1 MNAFF
6 RKLAA
11 LFSTYYAYMLEYRA
25 ELILWVLAGSLPLI
39 MMGVWSEA
47 AQTGDFSLSSLEFI
61 RYFLAVFIVRQFTI
75 VWVIWD
81 FEREVVEGKLSPRL
95 LQPLDPVW
103 HHVTSHV
110 VERLARLPFTLIL
123 ISLFFAL
130 YPRAFW
136 IPSWQQVALGSL
148 AILLAFALRFLMQ
161 YTLALL
167 AFWVERVTAAEQF
180 HFLVY
185 LFLSGVI
192 APLAVFPPLLR
203 EIVSW
208 TPFPYLVN
216 FPASLWVGI
225 PVDIPRGFVTE
236 LAWIGLFWVVNR
248 WLWRKGLQQY
258 SGMGA

>member
-6 RKLAA
+6 RKLGA
-11 LFSTYYAYMLEYRA
+11 LFSAYYAYMLEYRA

-47 AQTGDFSLSSLEFI
+47 ARSGDFSLSALEFI
-61 RYFLAVFIVRQFTI
+61 RYFLAVFLVRQFTI
-75 VWVIWD
+75 IWVIWD
-81 FEREVVEGKLSPRL
+81 FEREVVEGRLSPLL
-95 LQPLDPVW
+95 LQPLDPAW
-103 HHVTSHV
+103 HHVASHLM
-110 VERLARLPFTLIL
+110 ERLARLPFTLVL
-123 ISLFFAL
+123 IALFFVL

-136 IPSWQQVALGSL
+136 IPSWAQVGLGSL

-167 AFWVERVTAAEQF
+167 AFWVERVTALEQF

-185 LFLSGVI
+185 LFFSGVI
-192 APLAVFPPLLR
+192 APLEVFPPPVRHFLA
-203 EIVSW
+203 W
-208 TPFPYLVN
+208 TPFPYLVY
-216 FPASLWVGI
+216 FPANLWVGI
-225 PVDIPRGFVTE
+225 PVDALRGFGMG
-236 LAWIGLFWVVNR
+236 LAWTGLFWLVNR

>member
-81 FEREVVEGKLSPRL
+81 FEREVVEGRLSPLL

-123 ISLFFAL
+123 IGLFFAL

-136 IPSWQQVALGSL
+136 IPSWQQVGLGSL

-203 EIVSW
+203 EIVFW

>member
-47 AQTGDFSLSSLEFI
+47 AQSGDFSLSSLEFI

-81 FEREVVEGKLSPRL
+81 FEREVVEGRLSPLL
-95 LQPLDPVW
+95 LQPMDPVW
-103 HHVTSHV
+103 HHVTSHI
-110 VERLARLPFTLIL
+110 VERLARLPFTLFL
-123 ISLFFAL
+123 VGLFFVL

-136 IPSWQQVALGSL
+136 IPSWEQIGLGSL
-148 AILLAFALRFLMQ
+148 AVLIAFTLRFLMQ

-167 AFWVERVTAAEQF
+167 AFWVERVTAVEQF

-192 APLAVFPPLLR
+192 APLAVFPSGLR
-203 EIVSW
+203 EILSW
-208 TPFPYLVN
+208 TPFPYLIN

-225 PVDIPRGFVTE
+225 PVDIPRGFATG
-236 LAWIGLFWVVNR
+236 LAWVGLFWAVNR
-248 WLWRKGLQQY
+248 WLWRKGLRQY
-258 SGMGA
+258 AGMGA

>member
-1 MNAFF
+1 MNAFS
-6 RKLAA
+6 RKLRAF
-11 LFSTYYAYMLEYRA
+11 LSTYYAYMLEYRA

-39 MMGVWSEA
+39 MMGVWGEA

-95 LQPLDPVW
+95 LQPIDPVW

-110 VERLARLPFTLIL
+110 VERLARLPFTLLL
-123 ISLFFAL
+123 IGLFFAL

-136 IPSWQQVALGSL
+136 LPSLMQLTLGSL
-148 AILLAFALRFLMQ
+148 AVLMAFTLRFLMQ

-167 AFWVERVTAAEQF
+167 AFWVERVTAVEQF

-192 APLAVFPPLLR
+192 APLEVFPPLLR

-208 TPFPYLVN
+208 TPFPYLVH

-225 PVDIPRGFVTE
+225 PVDIGRGFVTA
-236 LAWIGLFWVVNR
+236 LAWIGLFGLVNR
-248 WLWRKGLQQY
+248 WLWRKGLQHY

>member
-1 MNAFF
+1 MKRFC
-6 RKLAA
+6 RIWAA

-39 MMGVWSEA
+39 MMGVWSQA
-47 AQTGDFSLSSLEFI
+47 ARTGDFALSSLQFI
-61 RYFLAVFIVRQFTI
+61 RYFLAVFLVRQFTI
-75 VWVIWD
+75 VWVIWE

-95 LQPLDPVW
+95 LQPLDPGW
-103 HHVTSHV
+103 HHFISHI
-110 VERLARLPFTLIL
+110 VERLARLPFTVLL
-123 ISLFFAL
+123 VVLFFAL
-130 YPRAFW
+130 YPRAVW
-136 IPSWQQVALGSL
+136 IPSPVQVGLGSL
-148 AILLAFALRFLMQ
+148 AVLLAFTLRFLMQ

-167 AFWVERVTAAEQF
+167 AFWVERISAAEQF

-192 APLAVFPPLLR
+192 APLEVFPPLVR

-208 TPFPYLVN
+208 TPFPYLVH

-225 PVDIPRGFVTE
+225 PVERGRSFAVE
-236 LAWIGLFWVVNR
+236 LAWIALFWLANR
-248 WLWRKGLQQY
+248 WLWRKGLQHY

>member
-1 MNAFF
+1 MNTFS
-6 RKLAA
+6 RKLGA

-61 RYFLAVFIVRQFTI
+61 RYFLAVFIARQFTI
-75 VWVIWD
+75 VWVIWE

-95 LQPLDPVW
+95 LQPMDPVW

-110 VERLARLPFTLIL
+110 VERLARLPFTLLL
-123 ISLFFAL
+123 IGLFFGL

-136 IPSWQQVALGSL
+136 IPSLMQVGLGSL
-148 AILLAFALRFLMQ
+148 AVLMAFTLRFLMQ

-167 AFWVERVTAAEQF
+167 AFWVERVTAVEQF

-192 APLAVFPPLLR
+192 APLEVFPPLLR

-208 TPFPYLVN
+208 TPFPYLVH

-225 PVDIPRGFVTE
+225 PVDIGRGFVTG